1 MSDLLINTQDAYT
14 TWGVRMGEGFLDV
27 LGASSPMNID
37 EAQYLKTL
45 AAGYDTQ
52 ILVIVELAAQ
62 GGFHFQRG
70 VAVRTLAP

>member
-1 MSDLLINTQDAYT
+1 M
-14 TWGVRMGEGFLDV
+14 GVNGCLSHFRPTLD
-27 LGASSPMNID
+27 ID
-37 EAQYLKTL
+37 EAQDLKTL
-45 AAGYDTQ
+45 AAGYDAQ

>member
-1 MSDLLINTQDAYT
+1 M
-14 TWGVRMGEGFLDV
+14 GVNGCLSHFRPTLD
-27 LGASSPMNID
+27 ID
-37 EAQYLKTL
+37 EAQDLKTL

>member
-1 MSDLLINTQDAYT
+1 MLVYCLGFHFTICTQEYFKIIVEPVSYT
-14 TWGVRMGEGFLDV
+14 HLVV
-27 LGASSPMNID
+27 AASKHLPPLTP
-37 EAQYLKTL
+37 A
-45 AAGYDTQ
+45 Q